1 MPFLIVLF
9 DSIFKTEIILPGL
22 ICFLLYHFLL
32 GFQSRIIKMDDFN
45 STECSRS
52 NIIEDWETREFVQKI
67 TDLITNFTNQL
78 NRIDIVWQT
87 KINLLNEKLRMV
99 EKQIQLLENQIYSNI
114 HFKKMVLEYDQQDF
128 NDDFE

>member
-1 MPFLIVLF
+1 
-9 DSIFKTEIILPGL
+9 
-22 ICFLLYHFLL
+22 
-32 GFQSRIIKMDDFN
+32 MDDFN

-67 TDLITNFTNQL
+67 TDLITNLTNQL